1 MSDRAFADLTLAHI
15 EAARERVRGAAVR
28 TPLVRL
34 HVPLDHDGAPREIW
48 LKLENLQPIGAF
60 KIRGAANALA
70 MATPAELAR
79 GVYTCSAGNMAQGVA
94 WMARER
100 GVPCTAVVP
109 DHAPQTK
116 IDAIRRLGG
125 DVIRVPFAEWWQVM
139 TSHRYEGMDGLFI
152 HPVSDPRVMAGN
164 GTIGLEILEDL
175 PDVDA
180 VIVPYG
186 GGGLACGIATALR
199 ALRPEAKTFASE
211 VDTSAAFAAA
221 LAAGEPTTIS
231 YTPSFV
237 DGIGSSRVLDDMW
250 PRAQALLDGSCVVS
264 LDDIAAAVCL
274 LVERSRVVS
283 EGAGASSVAAAL
295 AGKAGTGKVV
305 CVVSG
310 GNIDCTTLSRI
321 LTAARSPTP
330 PAASPRG

>member
-1 MSDRAFADLTLAHI
+1 MGEADILRVQEIFSDVIVAEPVAAFA
-15 EAARERVRGAAVR
+15 
-28 TPLVRL
+28 VRL
-34 HVPLDHDGAPREIW
+34 ARATRPGDEASSADTRRWLTWGAGPRACQSLLLGAKARALLDGRPSVSFED
-48 LKLENLQPIGAF
+48 
-60 KIRGAANALA
+60 IRG
-70 MATPAELAR
+70 
-79 GVYTCSAGNMAQGVA
+79 
-94 WMARER
+94 MARPVLR
-100 GVPCTAVVP
+100 HRLVASFTAESEGITT
-109 DHAPQTK
+109 DT
-116 IDAIRRLGG
+116 
-125 DVIRVPFAEWWQVM
+125 VIAK
-139 TSHRYEGMDGLFI
+139 
-152 HPVSDPRVMAGN
+152 
-164 GTIGLEILEDL
+164 ILEDL

-199 ALRPEAKTFASE
+199 ALRPEAKTLASE

-295 AGKAGTGKVV
+295 SGKAGTGKVV

-310 GNIDCTTLSRI
+310 GNIDRTTLSRI
-321 LTAARSPTP
+321 LTAALSLTP
-330 PAASPRG
+330 PAASPRA